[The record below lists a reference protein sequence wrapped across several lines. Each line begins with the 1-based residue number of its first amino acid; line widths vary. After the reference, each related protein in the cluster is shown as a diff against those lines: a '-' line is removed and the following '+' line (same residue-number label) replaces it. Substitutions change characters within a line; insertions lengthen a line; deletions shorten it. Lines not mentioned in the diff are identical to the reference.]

1 MIPEWFAPD
10 EVPYAKMFD
19 DDIHWIPL
27 FLEKSK
33 KFTGRA
39 DFDKAGE
46 GQHVG
51 KLLRWWFGTYE

>member
-1 MIPEWFAPD
+1 MVPEWFSPAD
-10 EVPYAKMFD
+10 VPYSKMFD

-27 FLEKSK
+27 FLGAK
-33 KFTGRA
+33 KFVGRA

-51 KLLRWWFGTYE
+51 KLLRWWFGTYD